1 MENKPHIK
9 NDCAGRSFHR
19 PDGVCPAV
27 CLIVGLFPPTDFFF
41 REANKCLLG
50 EKRERIGVEKAWG
63 RWQREVCRESQTE
76 QEKRATHALEVV

>member
-50 EKRERIGVEKAWG
+50 EKRERIGVEKIQA
-63 RWQREVCRESQTE
+63 QEVGVGVGAEG
-76 QEKRATHALEVV
+76 EKD